1 MPPALVEQVPLPGRS
16 AASGD
21 RGAVTAM
28 TRPAARAG
36 AGILAAGGNAAD
48 AAVAAALVAG
58 VVEPAMSGLGGAAYA
73 VVFDPGSGRTTAL
86 EGGVRCPGR
95 ASETMFEP
103 LVGVGGGLYGFPPTR
118 GDRAE
123 TGALSVSVPT
133 APAVLA
139 RLHER
144 FGSLALSRVAEP
156 ATALAEDGFV
166 PDWMFVLHAAAGYR
180 RLARCP
186 AALALWTRE
195 DGAPFVSSGPDDR
208 LRLPALAAS
217 LRRLAEEGAAPFY
230 TGPLGQRI
238 VEGTGAAGGILEEAD
253 LQVPAVREVEPLEFR
268 FRGRRLATLPGPS
281 GGPTLAAA
289 LAHLDAFP
297 DSAFPDAIPDA
308 LADAIPDAPP
318 DTGRAG
324 DAEAEI
330 RFLHLTA
337 EALRLAYGD
346 RFRHLGDPD
355 HARGPWVALLD
366 PAYLA
371 ARREGVSPDGPR
383 LPEPPAPDPWP
394 GAAPAG
400 AESARPAS
408 APAVAAAGDC
418 TTQVNAMDRTGL
430 SVSLTATLGGRF
442 GSAFT
447 VPGLGYPLN
456 NGMMWFDPRPGRL
469 ISPGP
474 GKRALHAAAPTL
486 VFAGDPPPSDVRPD
500 DSPPASPGPAAA
512 PVAVLGAPGGRR
524 LISAV
529 ALTAARH
536 LGRGAPIREAAT
548 APGLHADGGPVFLD
562 ERTPECDRV
571 AAALR
576 ARGHRVVV
584 CEETGLTGHFG
595 RGSGITRIPAP
606 VSSGGSRFEVGV
618 DAVRTAAGVAVR
630 SAGSE

>member
-1 MPPALVEQVPLPGRS
+1 MPPRIVEQVPVPCRS

-21 RGAVTAM
+21 LGAVTAM

-73 VVFDPGSGRTTAL
+73 VVFDPGSGRTMAL
-86 EGGVRCPGR
+86 EGGIRCAGR

-103 LVGVGGGLYGFPPTR
+103 LEGVGGGLYGFPPTR

-144 FGSLALSRVAEP
+144 FGSLARSRVAEP
-156 ATALAEDGFV
+156 AIALAGEGFV

-186 AALALWTRE
+186 AALSLWTRE
-195 DGAPFVSSGPDDR
+195 GGAPFVSAGPDDR
-208 LRLPALAAS
+208 LRVPALADA
-217 LRRLAEEGAAPFY
+217 LRLLAGEGAAPFY
-230 TGPLGQRI
+230 SGALGQRI
-238 VEGTGAAGGILEEAD
+238 VEGTRAAGGILEKAD
-253 LQVPAVREVEPLEFR
+253 LRVPAVREVEPLWFR

-297 DSAFPDAIPDA
+297 EGAVPETG
-308 LADAIPDAPP
+308 PP
-318 DTGRAG
+318 GEP
-324 DAEAEI
+324 EAET
-330 RFLHLTA
+330 RFLHLAT

-355 HARGPWVALLD
+355 HTPGPWEALLD

-371 ARREGVSPDGPR
+371 ARREGVSPAGPR
-383 LPEPPAPDPWP
+383 LSEPAAPDPWP
-394 GAAPAG
+394 ASDRAAAVPA
-400 AESARPAS
+400 R
-408 APAVAAAGDC
+408 AAAGDC
-418 TTQVNAMDRTGL
+418 TTHVNAMDRTGL

-469 ISPGP
+469 VSPGP

-486 VFAGDPPPSDVRPD
+486 VFAGRAARAGDTPPT
-500 DSPPASPGPAAA
+500 AATAATAAAVA
-512 PVAVLGAPGGRR
+512 PVAALGAPGGRR

-529 ALTAARH
+529 VLTAARH
-536 LGRGAPIREAAT
+536 LGRGVPIREAAM

-571 AAALR
+571 AAGLR

-595 RGSGITRIPAP
+595 RGSGIARVPEPP
-606 VSSGGSRFEVGV
+606 VSSGVSRFEVGV
-618 DAVRTAAGVAVR
+618 DAVRTATGVAVR

>member
-1 MPPALVEQVPLPGRS
+1 MARSLVEQIPLPGRS
-16 AASGD
+16 EASGD
-21 RGAVTAM
+21 LGAVTAM
-28 TRPAARAG
+28 TRPAAHAG

-48 AAVAAALVAG
+48 AAVAAALAAG

-86 EGGVRCPGR
+86 EGGVRCPGL
-95 ASETMFEP
+95 AAEAMFEP
-103 LVGVGGGLYGFPPTR
+103 LEGVGGGLYGFPPTR

-123 TGALSVSVPT
+123 TGALSVCAPT
-133 APAVLA
+133 APAVLV

-144 FGSLALSRVAEP
+144 FGSLPLARVAEP
-156 ATALAEDGFV
+156 AIALAEEGFV

-186 AALALWTRE
+186 DALALYTRE
-195 DGAPFVSSGPDDR
+195 GGAPFVSSGPEDR
-208 LRLPALAAS
+208 RHLPDLARS
-217 LRRLAEEGAAPFY
+217 LRRLAEEGAEPFHA
-230 TGPLGQRI
+230 GDLGQRLG
-238 VEGTGAAGGILEEAD
+238 EGVRAAGGVLREAD
-253 LQVPAVREVEPLEFR
+253 LGIPAVREVEPLEFLY
-268 FRGRRLATLPGPS
+268 RGRRLRTLPGPS

-289 LAHLDAFP
+289 LAHLAAFP
-297 DSAFPDAIPDA
+297 EAG
-308 LADAIPDAPP
+308 AP
-318 DTGRAG
+318 G
-324 DAEAEI
+324 DAGAET
-330 RFLHLTA
+330 RFLHLAA

-355 HARGPWVALLD
+355 GAPGPWEALLD
-366 PAYLA
+366 PEYLA

-383 LPEPPAPDPWP
+383 VSEPRAPDPW
-394 GAAPAG
+394 GKAA
-400 AESARPAS
+400 SARPAPS
-408 APAVAAAGDC
+408 AAGADGDC
-418 TTQVNAMDRTGL
+418 TTHLNAMDRTGL

-486 VFAGDPPPSDVRPD
+486 VFDRDGNAP
-500 DSPPASPGPAAA
+500 
-512 PVAVLGAPGGRR
+512 PVAALGAPGGRR

-536 LGRGAPIREAAT
+536 LERGAPIREAAA
-548 APGLHADGGPVFLD
+548 APGLHVDEGPLFLD
-562 ERTPECDRV
+562 ERTPGRDRV

-576 ARGHRVVV
+576 RRGHRVVV
-584 CEETGLTGHFG
+584 CEETGLTGFFG
-595 RGSGITRIPAP
+595 RGSGIVRPGSP
-606 VSSGGSRFEVGV
+606 EGGDCRFETGV
-618 DAVRTAAGVAVR
+618 DAVRSAAGVAVR
-630 SAGSE
+630 SAGSGGTTPFSGGRTDGSP

>member
-1 MPPALVEQVPLPGRS
+1 MTAAPSLVEQIPLPGRS
-16 AASGD
+16 EASGD
-21 RGAVTAM
+21 LGAVTAM

-48 AAVAAALVAG
+48 AAVAAALAAG

-86 EGGVRCPGR
+86 EGGVRCPER

-103 LVGVGGGLYGFPPTR
+103 LEGVGGGLYGFPPTR

-123 TGALSVSVPT
+123 TGPLSVCAPT
-133 APAVLA
+133 APAVLV

-144 FGSLALSRVAEP
+144 FGSLPLARVAEP
-156 ATALAEDGFV
+156 AIALAEDGFV

-186 AALALWTRE
+186 DALALYTRE
-195 DGAPFVSSGPDDR
+195 GGAPFVSSGPEDR
-208 LRLPALAAS
+208 LHLPDLARS
-217 LRRLAEEGAAPFY
+217 LRRLAEEGAEPFHA
-230 TGPLGQRI
+230 GDLGQRLG
-238 VEGTGAAGGILEEAD
+238 EGVRAAGGVLREAD
-253 LQVPAVREVEPLEFR
+253 LAVPAVREVEPLEFLY
-268 FRGRRLATLPGPS
+268 RGRRLRTLPGPS

-289 LAHLDAFP
+289 LAHLAAFP
-297 DSAFPDAIPDA
+297 EAG
-308 LADAIPDAPP
+308 AP
-318 DTGRAG
+318 G

-330 RFLHLTA
+330 RFLHLAA

-346 RFRHLGDPD
+346 RFLHLGDPD
-355 HARGPWVALLD
+355 RAPGPWEALLD
-366 PAYLA
+366 PEYLA

-383 LPEPPAPDPWP
+383 VPEPPAPDPWAKP
-394 GAAPAG
+394 ESGRPALPSAG
-400 AESARPAS
+400 AD
-408 APAVAAAGDC
+408 GDC
-418 TTQVNAMDRTGL
+418 TTHLNAMDRTGL

-486 VFAGDPPPSDVRPD
+486 VFTEDPGPPPV
-500 DSPPASPGPAAA
+500 AA
-512 PVAVLGAPGGRR
+512 LGAPGGRR

-536 LGRGAPIREAAT
+536 LERRAPIGEAA
-548 APGLHADGGPVFLD
+548 AGPGLHVDAGPLFLD
-562 ERTPECDRV
+562 ERTPDCGRV
-571 AAALR
+571 AAGLR
-576 ARGHRVVV
+576 AHGHRVVV
-584 CEETGLTGHFG
+584 CEETGLSGFFG
-595 RGSGITRIPAP
+595 RGSGIARLESPE
-606 VSSGGSRFEVGV
+606 GGDDRFETGV
-618 DAVRTAAGVAVR
+618 DAVRTASGVAVR
-630 SAGSE
+630 SAGPR

>member
-1 MPPALVEQVPLPGRS
+1 MPPEIVEQVSLPGRS

-21 RGAVTAM
+21 LGAVTAM

-95 ASETMFEP
+95 ATGTMFEP

-123 TGALSVSVPT
+123 TGALSISVPT

-144 FGSLALSRVAEP
+144 FGSLPFFRVAEP
-156 ATALAEDGFV
+156 ALALAADGFV
-166 PDWMFVLHAAAGYR
+166 PDWMSVLHAAAGYR

-186 AALALWTRE
+186 AALSLWTRE
-195 DGAPFVSSGPDDR
+195 DGAPFVSAGPDDR
-208 LRLPALAAS
+208 LRLPELARS
-217 LRRLAEEGAAPFY
+217 LRRLAEEGAEPFY
-230 TGPLGQRI
+230 AGDRGRRL
-238 VEGTGAAGGILEEAD
+238 VEGTQAAGGILEEGD
-253 LQVPAVREVEPLEFR
+253 LRVPAVREVEPLEFR

-297 DSAFPDAIPDA
+297 EGAFPEAAFPEA
-308 LADAIPDAPP
+308 VFPEGAFPEPGP
-318 DTGRAG
+318 SG
-324 DAEAEI
+324 DAEAET
-330 RFLHLTA
+330 RFLHLAA

-355 HARGPWVALLD
+355 HAAGPWEALLD
-366 PAYLA
+366 PSYLA

-383 LPEPPAPDPWP
+383 VAEPPVPDPWAPP
-394 GAAPAG
+394 GAD
-400 AESARPAS
+400 RPAPVPVI
-408 APAVAAAGDC
+408 AAAAAAAGDC
-418 TTQVNAMDRTGL
+418 TTHLNAMDRTGL

-486 VFAGDPPPSDVRPD
+486 VFPEHRAPPGG
-500 DSPPASPGPAAA
+500 SPPTSPTSPTPAAA
-512 PVAVLGAPGGRR
+512 PVAALGAPGGRR

-536 LGRGAPIREAAT
+536 LGRGAPIREAAM
-548 APGLHADGGPVFLD
+548 APGLHTDEGPVFLD
-562 ERTPECDRV
+562 ERTPGCDRV
-571 AAALR
+571 AAGLR

-595 RGSGITRIPAP
+595 RGAGIARIPAP
-606 VSSGGSRFEVGV
+606 PGSGGDSRFEVGA

-630 SAGSE
+630 STGPA

>member
-1 MPPALVEQVPLPGRS
+1 MPPPFVEQVSLPGRS

-21 RGAVTAM
+21 LGAVTAM

-73 VVFDPGSGRTTAL
+73 VVFDPRSGRTTAL

-95 ASETMFEP
+95 ATGTLFEP

-123 TGALSVSVPT
+123 TGALSVCVPT

-144 FGSLALSRVAEP
+144 FGSLPFSRVAEP
-156 ATALAEDGFV
+156 ALALAAEGFV

-186 AALALWTRE
+186 AALSLWTRE
-195 DGAPFVSSGPDDR
+195 DGAPFVSAGPDDR
-208 LRLPALAAS
+208 LRLPELAAA
-217 LRRLAEEGAAPFY
+217 LRRLAEEGAEPFY
-230 TGPLGQRI
+230 AGDPGRRL
-238 VEGTGAAGGILEEAD
+238 VEGTRAAGGILEEAD
-253 LQVPAVREVEPLEFR
+253 LRVPAVREGEPLEFR

-297 DSAFPDAIPDA
+297 EAAFPEAEFPE
-308 LADAIPDAPP
+308 APFP
-318 DTGRAG
+318 ETGPSG
-324 DAEAEI
+324 DAEAET
-330 RFLHLTA
+330 RFLHLAA
-337 EALRLAYGD
+337 EALRLAYED

-355 HARGPWVALLD
+355 HAAGPWEALLD

-371 ARREGVSPDGPR
+371 ARREGVSPEGPR
-383 LPEPPAPDPWP
+383 LAEPAVPDPWALP
-394 GAAPAG
+394 GAD
-400 AESARPAS
+400 RPAPVPVPV
-408 APAVAAAGDC
+408 AAAAAGDC
-418 TTQVNAMDRTGL
+418 TTHLNAMDRTGL

-486 VFAGDPPPSDVRPD
+486 VFPEHRDRPGG
-500 DSPPASPGPAAA
+500 SPPTSPLSSPT
-512 PVAVLGAPGGRR
+512 PVAALGAPGGRR

-536 LGRGAPIREAAT
+536 LGRGAPIREAAM
-548 APGLHADGGPVFLD
+548 APGLHTDQGPVFLD

-571 AAALR
+571 AAGLR

-595 RGSGITRIPAP
+595 RGAGIARIPAP
-606 VSSGGSRFEVGV
+606 PGSGGNSRFEVGV
-618 DAVRTAAGVAVR
+618 DAVRTAAGAAVR
-630 SAGSE
+630 STGPA

>member
-1 MPPALVEQVPLPGRS
+1 MSPEIVEQAPLPGRS

-21 RGAVTAM
+21 LGAVTAM

-73 VVFDPGSGRTTAL
+73 VVFDPGGGGRTTAF
-86 EGGVRCPGR
+86 EGGVCCPGR

-103 LVGVGGGLYGFPPTR
+103 LIGVGGGLYGFPPTR

-123 TGALSVSVPT
+123 TGALSVCVPT

-144 FGSLALSRVAEP
+144 FGSLPFSRVAEP
-156 ATALAEDGFV
+156 AVALAADGFV

-186 AALALWTRE
+186 AALSLWTRE
-195 DGAPFVSSGPDDR
+195 GGAPFVSANPDDR
-208 LRLPALAAS
+208 LRLPELARS
-217 LRRLAEEGAAPFY
+217 LRRLAEEGAEPFY
-230 TGPLGQRI
+230 TGDLGRRLA
-238 VEGTGAAGGILEEAD
+238 EGVPAAGGILEEAD
-253 LQVPAVREVEPLEFR
+253 LRVPAVREVEPLQFR
-268 FRGRRLATLPGPS
+268 FRGRRLATLPGLS

-297 DSAFPDAIPDA
+297 DTVPDAAFPGTG
-308 LADAIPDAPP
+308 PP
-318 DTGRAG
+318 G
-324 DAEAEI
+324 DAEAET
-330 RFLHLTA
+330 RFLHLAA

-346 RFRHLGDPD
+346 RFRYLGDPD
-355 HARGPWVALLD
+355 HGAVPWEALLA

-371 ARREGVSPDGPR
+371 ARREGVSPGPR
-383 LPEPPAPDPWP
+383 LAEPAVPDPLALSGADRPPPAPVPV
-394 GAAPAG
+394 GAA
-400 AESARPAS
+400 
-408 APAVAAAGDC
+408 AAAGDC
-418 TTQVNAMDRTGL
+418 TTHLNAMDRTGL

-486 VFAGDPPPSDVRPD
+486 VFAEDSGTT
-500 DSPPASPGPAAA
+500 SPPTSPPTCPTRADTA
-512 PVAVLGAPGGRR
+512 PVAALGAPGGRR

-536 LGRGAPIREAAT
+536 LARGLPIREAAM
-548 APGLHADGGPVFLD
+548 APGLHTDEGPVFLD
-562 ERTPECDRV
+562 ERTPGCERV
-571 AAALR
+571 AAGLR

-595 RGSGITRIPAP
+595 RGSGIARTPAP
-606 VSSGGSRFEVGV
+606 PGSGGNSRFEVGV
-618 DAVRTAAGVAVR
+618 DAVRTAAGAAVR
-630 SAGSE
+630 SAGSA

>member
-1 MPPALVEQVPLPGRS
+1 MSPEIVEQVPLPGRS

-21 RGAVTAM
+21 LGAVTAM

-73 VVFDPGSGRTTAL
+73 VVFDPGSSRTTAL
-86 EGGVRCPGR
+86 EGGVRCPGQ
-95 ASETMFEP
+95 ATETMFEP

-123 TGALSVSVPT
+123 TGALSVCVPT

-144 FGSLALSRVAEP
+144 FGSLPFSRVAEP
-156 ATALAEDGFV
+156 AVALAAEGFV

-186 AALALWTRE
+186 AALSLWTRE
-195 DGAPFVSSGPDDR
+195 DGAPFVSAGPDDR
-208 LRLPALAAS
+208 LRLPALARS
-217 LRRLAEEGAAPFY
+217 LRRLAEEGAEPFY
-230 TGPLGQRI
+230 AGDPGRRL
-238 VEGTGAAGGILEEAD
+238 VEGAQAAGGILEETD
-253 LQVPAVREVEPLEFR
+253 LRVPAVREMEPLEFR

-297 DSAFPDAIPDA
+297 EGAFPEAEFPEA
-308 LADAIPDAPP
+308 AFPEAASPEPGP
-318 DTGRAG
+318 SG
-324 DAEAEI
+324 DAEAET
-330 RFLHLTA
+330 RFLHLAA

-355 HARGPWVALLD
+355 HAAGPWEALLD

-371 ARREGVSPDGPR
+371 ARREGVSPEGPR
-383 LPEPPAPDPWP
+383 VAEPAVPDPWALP
-394 GAAPAG
+394 GADCPAPVPVPVIA
-400 AESARPAS
+400 AA
-408 APAVAAAGDC
+408 AAAGDC
-418 TTQVNAMDRTGL
+418 TTHLNAMDRTGL

-486 VFAGDPPPSDVRPD
+486 VFAEPRDRPGDSPLS
-500 DSPPASPGPAAA
+500 SPPASPT
-512 PVAVLGAPGGRR
+512 PVAALGAPGGRR

-536 LGRGAPIREAAT
+536 LGRGAPIREAAM
-548 APGLHADGGPVFLD
+548 APGLHTDEGPVFLD
-562 ERTPECDRV
+562 ERTPECARV
-571 AAALR
+571 AAGLR
-576 ARGHRVVV
+576 ARGHGVLV

-595 RGSGITRIPAP
+595 RGAGIARIPAP
-606 VSSGGSRFEVGV
+606 PGSGGNSRFEVGV
-618 DAVRTAAGVAVR
+618 DAVRTAAGAAVR
-630 SAGSE
+630 SAGPA

>member
-123 TGALSVSVPT
+123 TGALAVAVPT

-139 RLHER
+139 DLHER
-144 FGSLALSRVAEP
+144 FGSLSFARVAEP

-186 AALALWTRE
+186 AALSLWTRE

-208 LRLPALAAS
+208 LRLPALAEA
-217 LRRLAEEGAAPFY
+217 LRLLAEEGAAPFY

-238 VEGTGAAGGILEEAD
+238 VEGTHAAGGILEEAD
-253 LQVPAVREVEPLEFR
+253 FRVPAVREGEPLDFR
-268 FRGRRLATLPGPS
+268 FGGRRLSTLPGPS

-297 DSAFPDAIPDA
+297 EVVPLPEVFPAAAFPEA
-308 LADAIPDAPP
+308 APP
-318 DTGRAG
+318 G

-330 RFLHLTA
+330 RFLHLAA

-346 RFRHLGDPD
+346 RFRHLGDPT
-355 HARGPWVALLD
+355 HAAGPWEALLD

-383 LPEPPAPDPWP
+383 LSEPPAPDPWP

-486 VFAGDPPPSDVRPD
+486 VFAGDPPSSDVRPD

-571 AAALR
+571 AATLR

-595 RGSGITRIPAP
+595 RGSGIARLPASP
-606 VSSGGSRFEVGV
+606 VANGVPRFEVGV
-618 DAVRTAAGVAVR
+618 DAVRSAAGVAVR
-630 SAGSE
+630 NPGSE